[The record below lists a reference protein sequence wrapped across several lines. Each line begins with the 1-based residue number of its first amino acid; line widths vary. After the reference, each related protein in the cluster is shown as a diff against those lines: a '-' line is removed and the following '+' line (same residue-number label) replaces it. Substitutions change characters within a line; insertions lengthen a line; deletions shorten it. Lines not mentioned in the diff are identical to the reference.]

1 MSIPHAKYVHPIPIS
16 PKVLTHFSI
25 KSNLNIKSKAPK
37 SHHLNN
43 LNQVWLRLDLVHP
56 ERIPLL
62 LQTCEPGN
70 KSVIP
75 PISSHLRYL
84 APFSMPSFFLLQ
96 VPTFMFHKL
105 SLIPQPHAW
114 DELHAEMAKGEA
126 KDWVERTLDW
136 FPKIWALLMAPLWA
150 SGRSQQTYSVKVQ
163 RGNIFGFENYAVS
176 VATMQLCCCSAKAA
190 TGNA

>member
-1 MSIPHAKYVHPIPIS
+1 MAETRFGP
-16 PKVLTHFSI
+16 F
-25 KSNLNIKSKAPK
+25 
-37 SHHLNN
+37 
-43 LNQVWLRLDLVHP
+43 WD
-56 ERIPLL
+56 RIPLR

-70 KSVIP
+70 KSVTP

-84 APFSMPSFFLLQ
+84 APFSMPSFFLFQ

-105 SLIPQPHAW
+105 PLIPQPCFW
-114 DELHAEMAKGEA
+114 DELHAEMAEGEA
-126 KDWVERTLDW
+126 KDRIEKTLDW
-136 FPKIWALLMAPLWA
+136 FPKIWALFMAPLWA

-163 RGNIFGFENYAVS
+163 RGNIFGFENYTVS